1 MFFTTW
7 AWQNMSYKS
16 LSKQNSQIIFR
27 RSTQHDN
34 VSFVMKIVV
43 ANKNDFVVVLMT
55 CMKGVSSYTCY
66 GYEVSNNIFVKWNN
80 NTIQSDRVKVGN
92 IF

>member
-1 MFFTTW
+1 
-7 AWQNMSYKS
+7 MSYTS

-27 RSTQHDN
+27 LSTQHEN

-55 CMKGVSSYTCY
+55 CMKGVSSNACY
-66 GYEVSNNIFVKWNN
+66 AYEVSNNIFVEWNN
-80 NTIQSDRVKVGN
+80 DTMEWPYKTFRKLENL
-92 IF
+92 F